1 MTKKKTSAEKM
12 NPFNLLKKHYIINE
26 KKYIVENKIGEGAF
40 ADIYHVKCS
49 NKEDKSKDFA
59 IKKMKIQSIEQ
70 LHESQKEIK
79 ILYKINHTNVIPL
92 LGSDIIKSKKDY
104 DVVILL
110 LPLYDTNV
118 QTIIDSGKG
127 YPYCSFIDGL
137 DVVRVLRD
145 CSEGLAAIHA
155 SGYRHNDLKP
165 ANILLSGDNMRAVIT
180 DFGSASELVTVVS
193 SRLDALAVQDEAS
206 RSTTAPYRAPE
217 LFDTPSSCIING
229 KSDIWSFGCVMYN
242 IIFSKTPFENQI
254 EGLSTLAVMS
264 SKYILPEGHCW
275 PFDYTN
281 IIDECLKLALDA
293 RIDIDQLIIKLKKLS
308 SPPSS
313 LSFTF
318 IEKKHDIAPSSLPPK
333 HKVKS
338 HSSNINSN
346 SNNNTIFTADFADF
360 EKFQSSDS
368 SSSSNNNTNNT
379 NNTNNDDN
387 ESFGNF
393 ISNNNNTNDDEFGDF
408 ETSQPTIDKDGDKYT
423 NSNTNTINSNSTRVT
438 NIDSDILVKQ
448 IITESTVNIIKSG
461 LTYILRPSGL
471 LVKKIVRKSVYLILT
486 PSGLL
491 LKKSDSKTA
500 KIHHLLSFSQQLSV
514 TSSDTSSIG
523 LNGLLIDGYCPS
535 IFMRKNKDNIDNDD
549 SNYTDYTV
557 DDDYDEDNIKS
568 EKSNHDNDSS
578 FTKCRLA
585 ISFAT
590 KDILIEWMDAIEHQH
605 QIYFHSL

>member
-1 MTKKKTSAEKM
+1 M

-40 ADIYHVKCS
+40 ADIYHVKGS

-79 ILYKINHTNVIPL
+79 ILYKINHRNVIPL

-110 LPLYDTNV
+110 LPLYFSNV
-118 QTIIDSGKG
+118 QQIIDSGKG

-165 ANILLSGDNMRAVIT
+165 ANILLTGENMRAVIT
-180 DFGSASELVTVVS
+180 DFGSASELVTVVA
-193 SRLDALAVQDEAS
+193 SRLDALAIQDEAS

-217 LFDTPSSCIING
+217 LFDTPSSCLING

-242 IIFSKTPFENQI
+242 ILFSKTPFENQV

-275 PFDYTN
+275 PVDYTN
-281 IIDECLKLALDA
+281 IIDECLKLVLDA

-308 SPPSS
+308 SPPPS
-313 LSFTF
+313 LSFTV
-318 IEKKHDIAPSSLPPK
+318 IEKKHDIAAILPSSLPPK
-333 HKVKS
+333 HKGKI
-338 HSSNINSN
+338 HSNNNDNSNGNNNSN
-346 SNNNTIFTADFADF
+346 SNDSTIFTADFADF
-360 EKFQSSDS
+360 EKFQSSDG
-368 SSSSNNNTNNT
+368 SNNHNN
-379 NNTNNDDN
+379 NNNNNNDNNDT
-387 ESFGNF
+387 SFGNF
-393 ISNNNNTNDDEFGDF
+393 ISSSNNDTNDDEFGEF
-408 ETSQPTIDKDGDKYT
+408 ESSQPTIDKDGDKYT
-423 NSNTNTINSNSTRVT
+423 DSNTNTTNSNPTKLTS
-438 NIDSDILVKQ
+438 IDADILVKQ
-448 IITESTVNIIKSG
+448 IISESTVNIIKSG
-461 LTYILRPSGL
+461 TTYILRPSGIF
-471 LVKKIVRKSVYLILT
+471 KKIVRKSVFLILT
-486 PSGLL
+486 TSGLL
-491 LKKSDSKTA
+491 VKKSDSKTA
-500 KIHHLLSFSQQLSV
+500 KVHHLLTFSQLLSV
-514 TSSDTSSIG
+514 TSTDTSSIG
-523 LNGLLIDGYCPS
+523 LNGLLIDGYCPT

-549 SNYTDYTV
+549 SNYTDYIV

-568 EKSNHDNDSS
+568 EKSNNDNDSI
-578 FTKCRLA
+578 FTKCRIT
-585 ISFAT
+585 ISFDT
-590 KDILIEWMDAIEHQH
+590 KDTLIEWMDAIEYQH
-605 QIYFHSL
+605 QQYFHSL

>member
-1 MTKKKTSAEKM
+1 M

-49 NKEDKSKDFA
+49 NKEDKYKDFA

-165 ANILLSGDNMRAVIT
+165 ANILLTGENMRAVIT
-180 DFGSASELVTVVS
+180 DFGSASELVTVVTT
-193 SRLDALAVQDEAS
+193 RLDALAVQDEAS

-217 LFDTPSSCIING
+217 LFNTPSSCLING
-229 KSDIWSFGCVMYN
+229 ASDIWSFGCVMYN
-242 IIFSKTPFENQI
+242 ILFSKTPFENQI

-281 IIDECLKLALDA
+281 IIDECLKSNLDA
-293 RIDIDQLIIKLKKLS
+293 RIDIDQLIIKLKS
-308 SPPSS
+308 ICSPPSS
-313 LSFTF
+313 LSFTV
-318 IEKKHDIAPSSLPPK
+318 IEKKHDIAVILPSSLPPK

-338 HSSNINSN
+338 HSNSN
-346 SNNNTIFTADFADF
+346 SNSNDSTIFTADFADF
-360 EKFQSSDS
+360 EKFQSADS
-368 SSSSNNNTNNT
+368 SNDNTNNT
-379 NNTNNDDN
+379 NNTTNTNNDDN
-387 ESFGNF
+387 DISFGNF
-393 ISNNNNTNDDEFGDF
+393 ISSNNNTNDDEFGDF
-408 ETSQPTIDKDGDKYT
+408 ETSQPTIDKDK
-423 NSNTNTINSNSTRVT
+423 SNTNTITINNNSTKVT

-461 LTYILRPSGL
+461 LTYILRPSGIF
-471 LVKKIVRKSVYLILT
+471 KKVVRKNVHLILT

-491 LKKSDSKTA
+491 VKKSDSKTA

-514 TSSDTSSIG
+514 TSTDTSSIG
-523 LNGLLIDGYCPS
+523 LNGLLIDGFCPTT
-535 IFMRKNKDNIDNDD
+535 FMRKNKDNIDNDD
-549 SNYTDYTV
+549 SNYTDYIV

-568 EKSNHDNDSS
+568 EKSNHDSDSS
-578 FTKCRLA
+578 FTKCRLT
-585 ISFAT
+585 ISFAS
-590 KDILIEWMDAIEHQH
+590 KDILVEWMDAIEYQH
-605 QIYFHSL
+605 QQFHSL